1 MDYDLLT
8 KMLQN
13 YRRLYIAE
21 GERSGKPA
29 ESYMDIVEWDIDRAI
44 LWAMVNE
51 AKARS
56 EEADKQRE
64 EI

>member
-29 ESYMDIVEWDIDRAI
+29 ESYMDIVELDIDHAI
-44 LWAMVNE
+44 AWA
-51 AKARS
+51 S

-64 EI
+64 EF